1 MTTGS
6 PSFPLVL
13 CHLYAAPLNT
23 KMFRKH
29 RELPGL
35 EMAQIAGT
43 QRCELCLVSVG
54 IGAAD
59 TERDG
64 GDSGFRTNASPV
76 LYS

>member
-1 MTTGS
+1 
-6 PSFPLVL
+6 
-13 CHLYAAPLNT
+13 
-23 KMFRKH
+23 MFRKH

-43 QRCELCLVSVG
+43 QRCELCLVSDG